1 MTLDRP
7 DARFPWDT
15 EFTIKRRSKWAEY
28 GPLSANN
35 SMLGAA
41 LLFEGYVGK
50 DYEEL
55 IFVLITMAI
64 SFGIMVALGAWW
76 SR

>member
-1 MTLDRP
+1 
-7 DARFPWDT
+7 
-15 EFTIKRRSKWAEY
+15 
-28 GPLSANN
+28 
-35 SMLGAA
+35 MLGAA
-41 LLFEGYVGK
+41 LLFQGYVGK

-55 IFVLITMAI
+55 IFVLVTMAI

>member
-7 DARFPWDT
+7 DARFPKDAQ
-15 EFTIKRRSKWAEY
+15 FGNKRLSKWADR
-28 GPLSANN
+28 GSLSAN
-35 SMLGAA
+35 SRMLGAV
-41 LLFEGYVGK
+41 LLFQGYVGK

>member
-1 MTLDRP
+1 LDFQQR
-7 DARFPWDT
+7 
-15 EFTIKRRSKWAEY
+15 
-28 GPLSANN
+28 
-35 SMLGAA
+35 MLGAA
-41 LLFEGYVGK
+41 LLFQGYVGK

-55 IFVLITMAI
+55 VFVLITMAI